1 MVWPI
6 NEKSSLCAPPIV
18 GGQAEVRQRIGG
30 KANFQ
35 PAIQP
40 TRRKRQQIRAQ
51 PKDKNAS

>member
-6 NEKSSLCAPPIV
+6 NEKSSLCAPPIL